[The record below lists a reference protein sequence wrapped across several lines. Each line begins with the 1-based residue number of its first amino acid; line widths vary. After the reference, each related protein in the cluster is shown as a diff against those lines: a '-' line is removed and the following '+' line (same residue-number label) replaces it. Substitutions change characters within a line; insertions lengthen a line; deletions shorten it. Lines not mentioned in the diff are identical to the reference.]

1 MKNNTNYSVDNR
13 QIGRLDNL
21 IIIADEN
28 NNIYVV
34 EDEHNVIEKDEVF
47 NLNECTPI
55 SLLDKKLQNKI
66 KIFVGDDNE

>member
-1 MKNNTNYSVDNR
+1 MKKINNYSVDNR

-21 IIIADEN
+21 IIILDEN
-28 NNIYVV
+28 NQIYVV

-55 SLLDKKLQNKI
+55 SLLDKELQNKI
-66 KIFVGDDNE
+66 KTFVGDVYE